1 MAAKPYNERAVHHLD
16 WAVFGGP
23 FDVFVDFAGSGRA
36 DPPSR
41 WSLVVTWYYKSPAWQ
56 EFIPR
61 SYFDRDTILHSF
73 KRVMNSPVVLGV
85 SGLGLWTGPMGIGRM
100 VVGVFWTLSQRV
112 PRS

>member
-41 WSLVVTWYYKSPAWQ
+41 WPLVVTWYYKSPAWQ
-56 EFIPR
+56 ESIPR

-85 SGLGLWTGPMGIGRM
+85 SGLGLWTGPMGIGRV